1 MSGVDNRTSLRR
13 QMRAQ
18 RRALTIEERTRAAR
32 QIARVATRALLLRPA
47 AHLGLY
53 ITHHAEADTQ
63 PLIEA
68 ARKRGCHLY
77 LPVITDYRSARM
89 RFVRYTDETKLVRNR
104 YGIPEPI
111 HGAATHIS
119 TRLLDVIF
127 VPVVAVDARGWRIG
141 SGAGFYDRCLHH
153 LRYGRMWRRPKL
165 IGLGYDFQR
174 VPLIAAQPWDVP
186 LDGLITEKGFYRF
199 VPGRGTR

>member
-1 MSGVDNRTSLRR
+1 MSGAGDRSSLRR

-18 RRALTIEERTRAAR
+18 RRARTIDERTRAAR
-32 QIARVATRALLLRPA
+32 QIARVASRALLLRPG
-47 AHLGLY
+47 AHLGVY
-53 ITHHAEADTQ
+53 IAHNAEADMS
-63 PLIEA
+63 PLIEV

-77 LPVITDYRSARM
+77 LPVIMDYRSARM
-89 RFVRYTDETKLVRNR
+89 RFVRYTERTKLVRNR

-111 HGAATHIS
+111 HGAATHTS

-127 VPVVAVDARGWRIG
+127 VPLVAVDERGWRIG

-153 LRYGRMWRRPKL
+153 LRLDRLWRRPKL
-165 IGLGYDFQR
+165 IGVGYDFQR
-174 VPLIAAQPWDVP
+174 VPMIAAEPWDVP
-186 LDGLITEKGFYRF
+186 LDGLVTEKGFYRF